1 MLVGNWM
8 TKDVI
13 SVDVSDSMQD
23 AARLIRG
30 HKIKR
35 LPVRSRCHV
44 SLNRFSSST
53 KRILVFPSIIHPVPL
68 P

>member
-13 SVDVSDSMQD
+13 SVDVNDSMQD
-23 AARLIRG
+23 AARLIRK

-35 LPVRSRCHV
+35 LPVMENGKSFLRE
-44 SLNRFSSST
+44 
-53 KRILVFPSIIHPVPL
+53 PL
-68 P
+68 AGG

>member
-13 SVDVSDSMQD
+13 SVDVNDSMQD

-30 HKIKR
+30 HKIKH
-35 LPVRSRCHV
+35 LPVMENGKLVGREHH
-44 SLNRFSSST
+44 RFVN
-53 KRILVFPSIIHPVPL
+53 KRT
-68 P
+68 